1 MSRTS
6 PRASSCPS
14 PHRPMATT
22 TLRADAARNLELIL
36 EAAEAAFAEKGHE
49 ASVADIAAA
58 AGVGQATIF
67 RRFETKDDLIA
78 AVFERKVEQ
87 LLEAAEAA
95 QRKRRAWDG
104 LMDLMSTLTASQV
117 RDRGFFQSMAHE
129 LLTKNE
135 GMLERKEQMKEAVA
149 SVVEQAKADGDLR
162 TDIQADDVYAFCC
175 AGAKAAA
182 MGPNAGPR
190 AAKRYLAV
198 ITDGMRGG
206 AA

>member
-1 MSRTS
+1 VAA
-6 PRASSCPS
+6 P
-14 PHRPMATT
+14 

-36 EAAEAAFAEKGHE
+36 EAADVEFAEKGHE
-49 ASVADIAAA
+49 ACVADIATR

-78 AVFERKVEQ
+78 AVFLRKVEQ
-87 LLEAAEAA
+87 LLEAAETA

-104 LMDLMSTLTASQV
+104 LMGLMSTLTESQV

-129 LLTKNE
+129 LLSKDDR
-135 GMLERKEQMKEAVA
+135 MLERKQQMKEAVA
-149 SVVEQAKADGDLR
+149 EVVEKAKAEGDLR
-162 TDIQADDVYAFCC
+162 EDIQPDDVYAFCC
-175 AGAKAAA
+175 AAAQAAA

-198 ITDGMRGG
+198 ITDGMRAG